1 MTEIYVIGGSE
12 WLAQNLNAVAAFM
25 QTDTWDWIRNFAVAI
40 SVLVLAVRYTAR
52 RDLMDILGWVFVL
65 VFSSALLTKAQPVQ
79 IIDLSNQRSIQR
91 VANVPLGIVLPATI
105 ITRIG

>member
-40 SVLVLAVRYTAR
+40 SVLVLAARYTAR